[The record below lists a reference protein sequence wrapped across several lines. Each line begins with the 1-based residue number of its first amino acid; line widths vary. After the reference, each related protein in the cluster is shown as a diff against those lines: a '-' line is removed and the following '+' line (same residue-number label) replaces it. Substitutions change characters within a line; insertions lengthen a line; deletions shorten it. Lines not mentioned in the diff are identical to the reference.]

1 MADAG
6 DEPANVSEPLDL
18 VRLLLDEVVFV
29 KLRGDRE
36 LKGRLHA
43 YDSHCNLVL
52 GDVEETVY
60 VVDDEAED
68 EEIKTV
74 SKKSEMLFVR
84 GDSVVLISPLAQS

>member
-1 MADAG
+1 M
-6 DEPANVSEPLDL
+6 
-18 VRLLLDEVVFV
+18 
-29 KLRGDRE
+29 
-36 LKGRLHA
+36 
-43 YDSHCNLVL
+43 L

-84 GDSVVLISPLAQS
+84 GRFRPPTGYWRLLTGAAGDSVVLISPLTQS